1 MIGNKAR
8 GNSLTSLQTW
18 KINFS
23 LTITSFLAGTHFFLE
38 VAWQNEQPQTSFFF
52 CLKGSLNKL
61 SGASGLIFRENYPS
75 PPRHK

>member
-38 VAWQNEQPQTSFFF
+38 VAWQNEQPQTSFF
-52 CLKGSLNKL
+52 LSKGQ
-61 SGASGLIFRENYPS
+61 P
-75 PPRHK
+75 